1 MSTKP
6 EAKKIEIPAPATW
19 RKLNVVGK
27 SLPKVDVVNKVT
39 GAAVYTSDIYLSNML
54 TGHLVRSQHTRARII
69 SIDKEAAM
77 RVPDV
82 ADIITCFDVPDV
94 HFSTAGYPRETILGV
109 CPNVDPRYMEDRTL
123 MERELRYEG
132 EIVALI
138 LAENVQAAREA
149 ESLLK
154 IEYEVLPHV
163 ADTAYALSE
172 EAPLIH
178 GGTGKNVIE
187 TEMSYGD
194 LEEGFKKSTHIFE
207 DSISVQGQQHTC
219 METSCSIA
227 QIEPSGKVTLWSTTQ
242 VPFHIRRNIHEVL
255 GIPMSK
261 IRVIKPAIGGGFG
274 ERQMVQNE
282 ILCVY
287 AAMRTKRSVR
297 IELTREENIAYTS
310 LRHPADITLKTG
322 VDDNGKILAYQMYV
336 RSCAGAYSGHSN
348 YVTKAMCTKNPY
360 KLGAMFFHADITF
373 TNRPDSGAY
382 RGYGNPQMCFAREY
396 HFDRIAKELGM
407 DPTDFRKRNI
417 VQVGEQNPIALKSDW
432 VLQSNGL
439 EACIDA
445 GKEAIKWDERREPQ
459 GSKRYGKGMSAALHV
474 TGISAEPDFSS
485 ATITLN
491 EDGTVSLLIGSP
503 DLGQGS
509 DTTHAQI
516 CAETLGI
523 NLKDVNVLSA
533 DTDVTSFDGG
543 SYSSRQTF
551 VAGNAIILAAQK
563 VKEQVIKYAAE
574 MTGQQRGN
582 LDTYDGWIVR
592 KENGRRVTSMADLA
606 YFAAY
611 KATEPIHICE
621 SASYNALNCPP
632 AFAAHFADVEVD
644 VETGAVKILNFVAAH
659 DVGKAINPDLVTAQV
674 EGAAAQGIGYALT
687 EDMIYDGNAKLLN
700 NSFTDYKV
708 PRSTDMCPIEVIV
721 VEAYEPSGPY
731 GAKSVGEMA
740 VAPVA
745 PAIANAIYDAAGI
758 RIPSLPFTK
767 EKVRAA
773 IKEKMA
779 KEKKS

>member
-1 MSTKP
+1 MSSKP
-6 EAKKIEIPAPATW
+6 EAKRIEIPAPMTW

-39 GAAVYTSDIYLSNML
+39 GAAIYTSDIYLLNML
-54 TGHLVRSQHTRARII
+54 HGHLVRSQHTRAKVI

-77 RVPDV
+77 NVPDIV
-82 ADIITCFDVPDV
+82 DIITCFDVPEV
-94 HFSTAGYPRETILGV
+94 HFSTAGYPRETILGI
-109 CPNVDPRYMEDRTL
+109 CPNVDSRFMEDRML
-123 MERELRYEG
+123 LEQELRYEG

-138 LAENVQAAREA
+138 LAENVKAAREA
-149 ESLLK
+149 ETLLK

-163 ADTAYALSE
+163 VDTAYALSE
-172 EAPLIH
+172 ESPLIH

-194 LEEGFKKSTHIFE
+194 VEEGFKKSTYIFE
-207 DSISVQGQQHTC
+207 DSVTVQGQQHAC
-219 METSCSIA
+219 METSCSVA

-287 AAMRTKRSVR
+287 AAMRTKRNVR
-297 IELTREENIAYTS
+297 IELTREENLAYTS

-322 VDDNGKILAYQMYV
+322 LDENGKIVAYQMYV

-360 KLGAMFFHADITF
+360 KIGNMFFHADITF
-373 TNRPDSGAY
+373 TSRPDSGAY

-396 HFDRIAKELGM
+396 HFDRIAKELGI
-407 DPTDFRKRNI
+407 DPTDFRKRNL
-417 VQVGEQNPIALKSDW
+417 VQVGEQNPVALKTDW
-432 VLQSNGL
+432 ILQSNGL

-445 GKEAIKWDERREPQ
+445 GKEVIEWDKRRESK
-459 GSKRYGKGMSAALHV
+459 GTKRYGKGMSAALHV

-485 ATITLN
+485 ATIKLN

-523 NLKDVNVLSA
+523 NLEDVNVLSS

-551 VAGNAIILAAQK
+551 VAGNAIILATNK
-563 VKEQVIKYAAE
+563 VKEKVLKYAAE
-574 MTGQQRGN
+574 MLHQQLGN

-592 KENGRRVTSMADLA
+592 KESGRRLASMADLA

-611 KATEPIHICE
+611 KAIEPIHICE

-644 VETGAVKILNFVAAH
+644 TETGAINILNFVAAH
-659 DVGKAINPDLVTAQV
+659 DVGVAINPDLVTAQV
-674 EGAAAQGIGYALT
+674 EGAVAQGIGYALM
-687 EDMIYDGNAKLLN
+687 EDMIYDDKAKLLN
-700 NSFTDYKV
+700 NSFTDYKL
-708 PRSTDMCPIEVIV
+708 PRATDMCPIEVIV

-745 PAIANAIYDAAGI
+745 PAIANAVYDALGI
-758 RIPSLPFTK
+758 RINSLPLTK
-767 EKVRAA
+767 EKVLAA
-773 IKEKMA
+773 IK
-779 KEKKS
+779 KKCKQEE